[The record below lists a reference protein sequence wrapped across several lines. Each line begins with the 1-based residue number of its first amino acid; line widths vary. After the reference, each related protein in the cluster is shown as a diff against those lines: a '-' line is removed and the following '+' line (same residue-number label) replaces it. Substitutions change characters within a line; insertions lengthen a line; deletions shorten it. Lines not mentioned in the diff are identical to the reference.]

1 MKNPFRTNHG
11 LHLQQLDW
19 TSKQVFGVSILTTQQ
34 QREVLYNSSKLNS
47 GILHLLPNH
56 FWRDGKLRSQN
67 TYQQTN
73 LAIRGSLKTIGITYS
88 WGAPPALFQGSEIM
102 QIKLRTVSSAVC
114 HRTLEAKPMAKG
126 RIKRTSRAIEKGGN
140 LWLTTYKQGI
150 KNSGHG
156 WQLVDTADGNQKSG
170 KLTNWGKVVDPII
183 YNLLD
188 FCTSQVV
195 SRISSINSMTQLRSM
210 GWRLVDWL
218 Q

>member
-1 MKNPFRTNHG
+1 MQKTISMTSMTYLLNMIWFQYGIYPAPMKIMKKPFRTNHG

-19 TSKQVFGVSILTTQQ
+19 TSKQVFGVSILTTQHK
-34 QREVLYNSSKLNS
+34 REVLYNSSKLNS

-73 LAIRGSLKTIGITYS
+73 RLKKWLCWKTEMCHSWLFKNIGITYS
-88 WGAPPALFQGSEIM
+88 WGAPPALFQGSEIK

-140 LWLTTYKQGI
+140 LWLTTYNQW
-150 KNSGHG
+150 SF
-156 WQLVDTADGNQKSG
+156 LVPLIGG
-170 KLTNWGKVVDPII
+170 
-183 YNLLD
+183 
-188 FCTSQVV
+188 
-195 SRISSINSMTQLRSM
+195 R
-210 GWRLVDWL
+210 
-218 Q
+218 